1 MFDNVFNTTLFA
13 LVTAVA
19 VAAAVE
25 IVHTEVDLE
34 RAAAASQAST
44 SATASVAGASQQVL
58 AQAEPLR
65 LPTVVVT
72 GRHQP
77 DGAPASAVAELR
89 SATTAS

>member
-1 MFDNVFNTTLFA
+1 MFDNAFNTTLFA

-25 IVHTEVDLE
+25 IVHTEVELE
-34 RAAAASQAST
+34 RTANAAAPA
-44 SATASVAGASQQVL
+44 AGASQQQL
-58 AQAEPLR
+58 TQAEPQR

-77 DGAPASAVAELR
+77 DGAPASAVAEVR